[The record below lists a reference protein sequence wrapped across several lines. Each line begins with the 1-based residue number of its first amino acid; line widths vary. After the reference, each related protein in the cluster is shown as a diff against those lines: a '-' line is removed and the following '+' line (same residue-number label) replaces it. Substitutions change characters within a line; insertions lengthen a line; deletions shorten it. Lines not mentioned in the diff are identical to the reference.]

1 MKATPRDRD
10 DARAMT
16 IHASNNAN
24 EAIGDAQRRATQ
36 IRDAALATFQAS
48 ARTERDRQRY
58 SAELDR
64 AQALVDE
71 VVERATAEKHAEWD
85 RIRRS
90 L

>member
-24 EAIGDAQRRATQ
+24 QAIGDAKRRAKE
-36 IRDAALATFQAS
+36 IRDAALSTFQVS
-48 ARTERDRQRY
+48 GRTERDRQRY

-64 AQALVDE
+64 AQALVDK
-71 VVERATAEKHAEWD
+71 VVERATDEKHAEWA
-85 RIRRS
+85 RIRRY

>member
-16 IHASNNAN
+16 FHASNNAN
-24 EAIGDAQRRATQ
+24 EAIGDAKRRATQ
-36 IRDAALATFQAS
+36 IRDDALAAFQTG

-58 SAELDR
+58 SDELDR

-71 VVERATAEKHAEWD
+71 AVERTTVEKHAEWD